1 MILLVSIVMATVRM
15 ATVVLLAALGGMYSE
30 RVGVLNIGLEG
41 MMLFGAFFG
50 VLASHITQNAWIGL
64 LGAIACG
71 GLVGLMHAF
80 ASITLKANQVIS
92 SLAINMLATSL
103 TVYMM
108 VLLYG
113 TASVSPRVPAI
124 HPVAI
129 PVLSD
134 IPVVGTLLF
143 RHSPVVYLTVIL
155 VLVSRHLLY
164 ESPVGIRMRAVGEHP
179 KAADT
184 AGIDVNRTRYVG
196 VVISGALAGLAGGYL
211 SLALTS
217 SFTRGMTGG
226 RGFLALAAMIFG
238 KRNPLG
244 IMLACLL
251 FGFVEAIQM
260 RIQGLGVPTQLVQ
273 MMPYVVT
280 MVVIAGAVGYARTP
294 AALGKVYER
303 G

>member
-50 VLASHITQNAWIGL
+50 VLTSHITQNAWIGL
-64 LGAIACG
+64 LGAVACG
-71 GLVGLMHAF
+71 SLVGLIHAF

-124 HPVAI
+124 HPVSI

-134 IPVVGTLLF
+134 IPVVGSLLF
-143 RHSPVVYLTVIL
+143 RHSPVVYLTIVLVI
-155 VLVSRHLLY
+155 VSRHLLY

-184 AGIDVNRTRYVG
+184 AGIDVNRMRYVG
-196 VVISGALAGLAGGYL
+196 VVISGAFAGLAGGYL

-238 KRNPLG
+238 KRHP
-244 IMLACLL
+244 IRITLACLL

-294 AALGKVYER
+294 AALGKVYEK